1 MAVVSVKHLFEA
13 GAHLGHKTQK
23 WHPKMKEYI
32 FGSKSGIYIIDL
44 QQTLEKLKTA
54 YEYVLNIS
62 ANGGK
67 VLFVGTKYQAREI
80 IKEEAIRSNNF
91 FVNLRWL
98 GGMLTN
104 FNTIKQS
111 IVKLKKVE
119 DIAGPEFDYV
129 GVLKKEAVRMEKER
143 RKLQNI
149 LGGITELRKK
159 PAAVFIIDIKRE
171 FIALNEAKKLGIPII
186 AITDTNCDP
195 RGIDYVIPGNDDSAH
210 CISLFTSIIA
220 SAAIEGRKIYET
232 KVNEIKQEKDKE
244 RAEEKKKA
252 AAAAKKKA
260 VKAKP
265 AAKAPVKDDAAKDD
279 VKAPAKTEAKAA
291 KKPEAKAAEV
301 VEEPAAMVAEVVE
314 EPAAK
319 EAEVAKNETVVTEP
333 VVEVA
338 TVEETKKAEEK
349 TEE

>member
-23 WHPKMKEYI
+23 WHPKMKDYI
-32 FGSKSGIYIIDL
+32 YGSKSGIYIIDL
-44 QQTLEKLKTA
+44 KQTLEKLKTA

-67 VLFVGTKYQAREI
+67 VLFVGTKYQARDI

-119 DIAGPEFDYV
+119 DIAGPELDYV

-232 KVNEIKQEKDKE
+232 KVNEVKLQKDKE

-252 AAAAKKKA
+252 AVVAAAAKKKA

-265 AAKAPVKDDAAKDD
+265 AVKAPTMEAAANEEVIAPVKS
-279 VKAPAKTEAKAA
+279 EAKAEI
-291 KKPEAKAAEV
+291 KPAAESAEV
-301 VEEPAAMVAEVVE
+301 AEEPAVKEKDAQVAVEKVEVEAKVTE
-314 EPAAK
+314 APVEPAA
-319 EAEVAKNETVVTEP
+319 
-333 VVEVA
+333 
-338 TVEETKKAEEK
+338 VEEAGIDDEKAEG
-349 TEE
+349 

>member
-1 MAVVSVKHLFEA
+1 
-13 GAHLGHKTQK
+13 
-23 WHPKMKEYI
+23 MKEYI
-32 FGSKSGIYIIDL
+32 YGSKSGIYIIDL
-44 QQTLEKLKTA
+44 RQTLDKLKEA
-54 YEYVLNIS
+54 YEYVLNVS

-67 VLFVGTKYQAREI
+67 VLFVGTKYQARDI
-80 IKEEAIRSNNF
+80 IKEEALRSNNF

-119 DIAGPEFDYV
+119 DIAGPDLDYV

-210 CISLFTSIIA
+210 CITLFTSIIA

-232 KVNEIKQEKDKE
+232 KVQAVKLEQDKQ
-244 RAEEKKKA
+244 RAEDKKKA
-252 AAAAKKKA
+252 AIAAKKKEA
-260 VKAKP
+260 LAAKKKEVKAKP
-265 AAKAPVKDDAAKDD
+265 AVQKLPKDDGQATDKPAVKSAEVVDEPTAK
-279 VKAPAKTEAKAA
+279 EAV
-291 KKPEAKAAEV
+291 V
-301 VEEPAAMVAEVVE
+301 VEEPAAIAVEVVAED
-314 EPAAK
+314 AK
-319 EAEVAKNETVVTEP
+319 VTEP

-338 TVEETKKAEEK
+338 AVEETEKDVAK

>member
-32 FGSKSGIYIIDL
+32 YGSKSGIYIIDL
-44 QQTLEKLKTA
+44 KQTLEKLKTA

-67 VLFVGTKYQAREI
+67 VLFVGTKYQARDI

-119 DIAGPEFDYV
+119 DIAGPELDYV

-210 CISLFTSIIA
+210 CITLFTSIIA

-232 KVNEIKQEKDKE
+232 KVNEVKLQKDKE

-265 AAKAPVKDDAAKDD
+265 AAKAPAKDAVAKEED
-279 VKAPAKTEAKAA
+279 KAPANSEVNAETPPVAKST
-291 KKPEAKAAEV
+291 
-301 VEEPAAMVAEVVE
+301 EVVE

-319 EAEVAKNETVVTEP
+319 EKDAKVEVAEIEAEVTEP
-333 VVEVA
+333 QVEAPAVA
-338 TVEETKKAEEK
+338 EAGKDEEK
-349 TEE
+349 TEV

>member
-32 FGSKSGIYIIDL
+32 YGSKSGIYIIDL
-44 QQTLEKLKTA
+44 RQTLDKLKEA
-54 YEYVLNIS
+54 YEYVLNVS

-67 VLFVGTKYQAREI
+67 VLFVGTKYQARDI
-80 IKEEAIRSNNF
+80 IKEEALRSNNF

-119 DIAGPEFDYV
+119 DIAGPDLDYV

-210 CISLFTSIIA
+210 CITLFTSIIA

-232 KVNEIKQEKDKE
+232 KVQAVKLEQDKQ
-244 RAEEKKKA
+244 RAEDKKKA
-252 AAAAKKKA
+252 AIAAKKKEA
-260 VKAKP
+260 LAAKKKEVKAKP
-265 AAKAPVKDDAAKDD
+265 AVQKLPKDDGQATDKPAVKSAEVVDEPTAK
-279 VKAPAKTEAKAA
+279 EAV
-291 KKPEAKAAEV
+291 V
-301 VEEPAAMVAEVVE
+301 VEEPAAIAVEVVAED
-314 EPAAK
+314 AK
-319 EAEVAKNETVVTEP
+319 VTEP

-338 TVEETKKAEEK
+338 AVEETEKDVAK